1 MSSRV
6 ILIALAIL
14 TVMSGVQCQQEYAV
28 PEELIGVWVTDDP
41 AYHDHPFEIKQETLI
56 FEQGQ
61 GYFDFDVFPIAGLEK
76 TEAEEATLYTIYYT
90 IPSGRE
96 FEFTFYYTS
105 ADGGQIRFKNQPEML
120 WTKEEG

>member
-1 MSSRV
+1 MNSRV

-14 TVMSGVQCQQEYAV
+14 AVMCGMQCQKKHAV

-41 AYHDHPFEIKQETLI
+41 LYRDHPFEIKKDTVI

-76 TEAEEATLYTIYYT
+76 TKAEEGTLYTIYYI
-90 IPSGRE
+90 IPSGVN
-96 FEFTFYYTS
+96 FEFAFYYTS
-105 ADGGQIRFKNQPEML
+105 ANGGSDQS
-120 WTKEEG
+120 GH